1 MAELYRAGSPAT
13 RGIPPHGR
21 SARPAGPGGLDP
33 VQAAGPGQ
41 QAAEKAPPN
50 ALAIKK
56 ETLAPLD
63 AGERETL
70 RMLQG
75 RVG

>member
-1 MAELYRAGSPAT
+1 MAGQRGLPGLAGWT
-13 RGIPPHGR
+13 RSR
-21 SARPAGPGGLDP
+21 
-33 VQAAGPGQ
+33 AAGPGQ

-50 ALAIKK
+50 ALAITK